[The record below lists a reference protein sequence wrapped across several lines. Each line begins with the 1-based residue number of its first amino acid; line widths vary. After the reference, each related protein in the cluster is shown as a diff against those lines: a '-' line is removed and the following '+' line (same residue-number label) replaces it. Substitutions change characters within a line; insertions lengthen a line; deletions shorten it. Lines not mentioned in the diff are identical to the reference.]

1 MWSIQ
6 AVNTARGQRS
16 FWMAIS
22 RLTPVPAEACLFNL
36 TNHGLLQPREK
47 VFPASETL
55 SAVFKL
61 QAPCAVP
68 SGAAN
73 ATDKQRCWSKRRVVL
88 VVWSKRA
95 DTVVRVCQYTG
106 HSTCALSQQVG
117 LCHTTCR
124 STPCLPSQRLQE
136 AGQHALWGC
145 VPFRGTRS
153 SSFGGVA
160 WLVINYCLG
169 SGFNSLEKTQTLYVH

>member
-1 MWSIQ
+1 
-6 AVNTARGQRS
+6 
-16 FWMAIS
+16 MAIS

-36 TNHGLLQPREK
+36 TNHGLLQPREN

-73 ATDKQRCWSKRRVVL
+73 ALKHHWQAETLIQEESSASGVIQGRM
-88 VVWSKRA
+88 
-95 DTVVRVCQYTG
+95 VRVCQYMG

-117 LCHTTCR
+117 LCHSTCR
-124 STPCLPSQRLQE
+124 STPCLPSQSLQE

-145 VPFRGTRS
+145 VPFRGTWS

-169 SGFNSLEKTQTLYVH
+169 SGFNSLEKIQTLYVH